1 MPRFTVNEP
10 HPTVAKDSF
19 THSGRGGAGN
29 FFRAPETT
37 PSTGISTEPITTA
50 PRPSMGRFYSGRGG
64 AGNAQSAAQRPVMS
78 FEESYKLQ
86 AMVEQK
92 ATGYVGRGGAGN
104 AFVKGAPAS
113 QRKNS
118 DASSVASSNSSGSV
132 RSNIMERITSSLR
145 RSNSRAD

>member
-10 HPTVAKDSF
+10 HPTVEKDSY

-64 AGNAQSAAQRPVMS
+64 AGNAHASAQRPVMS

-86 AMVEQK
+86 SLIEEK

-104 AFVKGAPAS
+104 AVVKGVPAS
-113 QRKNS
+113 SSGGQRKGS
-118 DASSVASSNSSGSV
+118 DASSVASSRSSGSI
-132 RSNIMERITSSLR
+132 RSNLMERISSTLR
-145 RSNSRAD
+145 RNS

>member
-37 PSTGISTEPITTA
+37 PSTGISTAPVTTTA
-50 PRPSMGRFYSGRGG
+50 RPSPGRFYSGRGG
-64 AGNAQSAAQRPVMS
+64 AGNAHATAQRPVMS
-78 FEESYKLQ
+78 LEESYRLQ
-86 AMVEQK
+86 SHIEEK

-104 AFVKGAPAS
+104 AFVKGASTS
-113 QRKNS
+113 QRKGS
-118 DASSVASSNSSGSV
+118 DASSVASSRSSGSV
-132 RSNIMERITSSLR
+132 RSNLMERISSSLR
-145 RSNSRAD
+145 RNS